1 MRKMQSVNLLI
12 ELLAKGSDDDPDAEW
27 KAAIALGDVQSPEQ
41 KHRSVL
47 ALLESLTSGH
57 SHALIRAHAAES
69 LGRLGD
75 RQAVTSLI
83 TALHDPYRLVRAY
96 STGAL
101 AALGDTRA
109 IKPLLELLEIED
121 YFGVRAEVIKA
132 IGVLSTQ
139 LDNALHQHVRDVL
152 KQQREDELERSES
165 GTDRVLA
172 EIDRALYIFK
182 KEVDESEQSGY

>member
-1 MRKMQSVNLLI
+1 MTIQTLNGKLLSHW
-12 ELLAKGSDDDPDAEW
+12 ETYNHLSK
-27 KAAIALGDVQSPEQ
+27 

-57 SHALIRAHAAES
+57 SHALVRAHSAES

-75 RQAVTSLI
+75 GQAVTALI

-96 STGAL
+96 SAGAL
-101 AALGDTRA
+101 AALGDTHA
-109 IKPLLELLEIED
+109 IKPLLEVLGMED
-121 YFGVRAEVIKA
+121 YFGVRAEVVKA
-132 IGVLSTQ
+132 IGVLSTR
-139 LDNALHQHVRDVL
+139 LDNALQQHVQYVL